1 MYQLIY
7 VSSSTGAFTREKFLD
22 LAFVMSSQN
31 AKIGITGMLVFKD
44 GNFMEVLEGEES
56 AVKELFG
63 KITVDSRHTLVSV
76 IQEGEISAREYPSW
90 AMTFYDPSTE
100 KYEHVGSP
108 IQWQDKIWA
117 FIWELRAKIPS
128 IYRIE
133 NLLKS

>member
-31 AKIGITGMLVFKD
+31 TKIGITGMLVFKD

-56 AVKELFG
+56 AVKELFS
-63 KITVDSRHTLVSV
+63 KINVDPRHTLVSV

-108 IQWQDKIWA
+108 IQWQDKI
-117 FIWELRAKIPS
+117 
-128 IYRIE
+128 
-133 NLLKS
+133 